1 MRNSQPEAVEKRKKV
16 YIKPSVTSIF
26 TEEVNAGFLI
36 FNSEKIQIANT
47 FVERMTGYQ
56 KSELQSMNFVD
67 LFQPSFRELVME
79 KISGFISGNEATGL
93 FEAMAQEK
101 SGQPCWV
108 KVQTSTFQNGNQ
120 KYIIVKI
127 TKNEESNQH

>member
-1 MRNSQPEAVEKRKKV
+1 MRNSQPEAVERRKKV
-16 YIKPSVTSIF
+16 YIKPSVTNIF

-56 KSELQSMNFVD
+56 KTELQSMNFAD
-67 LFQPSFRELVME
+67 LFQPSFRELVIK
-79 KISGFISGNEATGL
+79 KIDDFTSGNDSTGF

-108 KVQTSTFQNGNQ
+108 KVQTSILHNGSQ
-120 KYIIVKI
+120 KYVIVKI
-127 TKNEESNQH
+127 TKTEESTQH